1 MELEAVMKKMLA
13 GLALMAVATAAYAAS
28 EVLSL
33 CDVCPFC

>member
-1 MELEAVMKKMLA
+1 MKKILT

-33 CDVCPFC
+33 CDICPLC